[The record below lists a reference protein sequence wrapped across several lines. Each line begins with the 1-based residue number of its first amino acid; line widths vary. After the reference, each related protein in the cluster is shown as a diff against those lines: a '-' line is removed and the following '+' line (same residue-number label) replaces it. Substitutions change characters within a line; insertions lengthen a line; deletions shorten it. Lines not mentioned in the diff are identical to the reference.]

1 MIHAPK
7 TKVETGKP
15 YNLPLL
21 MPPMTTRIDQRFAD
35 LRAKNETAFIPYIT
49 AGDPNLESTLE
60 RVKLLE
66 AAGAD
71 IIELG
76 IPFSEPLA
84 DGVANQRAAERALS
98 AGTTFSGILDTVRAI
113 RETSEI
119 PLLFFSYL
127 NPLFVRGFEES
138 VKQAAEAGVDGMLL
152 VDLSLE
158 ESAPFSKALAE
169 VGLNHVPLV
178 TPTTPEDRV
187 EGLLKSA
194 GGFVYCVSRAGVTGE
209 QSELQKEAQAV
220 LDRARRHTELPVAL
234 GFGVSSEDQAKA
246 YAGMSDGVVVGS
258 YIVNTFH
265 EAGDTPEGRAE
276 AMKKIS
282 PLIQAVK
289 ESS

>member
-1 MIHAPK
+1 MK
-7 TKVETGKP
+7 
-15 YNLPLL
+15 
-21 MPPMTTRIDQRFAD
+21 TTRIDQRFQK
-35 LRAKNETAFIPYIT
+35 LRATGETAFIPYIT
-49 AGDPNLESTLE
+49 AGDPSLESTLE

-76 IPFSEPLA
+76 VPFSEPLA

-98 AGTTFSGILDTVRAI
+98 AGTTYAGILDTVRAI
-113 RETSEI
+113 REQSEI

-138 VKQAAEAGVDGMLL
+138 ARMAAEAGVDGMLL

-158 ESAPFSKALAE
+158 ESEPFSNVLADI
-169 VGLNHVPLV
+169 GLNHVPLV
-178 TPTTPEDRV
+178 TPTTPEERV
-187 EGLLKSA
+187 EGLLKTA

-220 LDRARRHTELPVAL
+220 LERARRHTELPVAL
-234 GFGVSSEDQAKA
+234 GFGVSTADQARA

-258 YIVNTFH
+258 FIVNTFH
-265 EAGDTPEGRAE
+265 EAGDTPEGRAV
-276 AMKKIS
+276 AMDKIS
-282 PLIQAVK
+282 PLIDAVK
-289 ESS
+289 EPS

>member
-1 MIHAPK
+1 MM
-7 TKVETGKP
+7 
-15 YNLPLL
+15 N
-21 MPPMTTRIDQRFAD
+21 TRIDQCFRD
-35 LRAKNETAFIPYIT
+35 LRSRNETAFIPYIT
-49 AGDPNLESTLE
+49 AGDPDLDATLE

-84 DGVANQRAAERALS
+84 DGVANQRAAERALA
-98 AGTTFSGILDTVRAI
+98 AGTTFSEILDTVRAI

-127 NPLFVRGFEES
+127 NPLFVRGFETS
-138 VKQAAEAGVDGMLL
+138 VRQAAEAGVDGMLL

-158 ESAPFSKALAE
+158 ESAPFSEALAE
-169 VGLNHVPLV
+169 AGLNHVPLV
-178 TPTTPEDRV
+178 TPTTPENRV
-187 EGLLKSA
+187 EGLLKTA

-209 QSELQKEAQAV
+209 QTELQKEAQAV
-220 LDRARRHTELPVAL
+220 LERARRHTDLPVAL
-234 GFGVSSEDQAKA
+234 GFGVSSADQART

-265 EAGDTPEGRAE
+265 EAGNTPEGRME
-276 AMKKIS
+276 AMKTIS

-289 ESS
+289 ETR

>member
-1 MIHAPK
+1 MSS
-7 TKVETGKP
+7 
-15 YNLPLL
+15 
-21 MPPMTTRIDQRFAD
+21 TRIDQRFAE
-35 LRAKNETAFIPYIT
+35 LRSRGETAFIPYIT
-49 AGDPNLESTLE
+49 AGDPDLDATLE

-71 IIELG
+71 VIELG

-98 AGTTFSGILDTVRAI
+98 AGTTFSGILDIVRAI
-113 RETSEI
+113 RENSEI

-127 NPLFVRGFEES
+127 NPLFVRGFENS
-138 VKQAAEAGVDGMLL
+138 VRQAAEAGVDGMLL

-158 ESAPFSKALAE
+158 ESEPFRSAMTEA
-169 VGLNHVPLV
+169 GLNHVPLV

-187 EGLLKSA
+187 EGLLKTA

-220 LDRARRHTELPVAL
+220 LDRARRHTALPVAL
-234 GFGVSSEDQAKA
+234 GFGVSTAEQART

-258 YIVNTFH
+258 FIVNTFH
-265 EAGDTPEGRAE
+265 EAGNTPEGRAA
-276 AMKKIS
+276 AMQQIS
-282 PLIQAVK
+282 PLITSVK
-289 ESS
+289 SSL